1 MYGFFRGLVNG
12 TNGGWVFTMRM
23 PQILVMRTTAVA
35 AGLLV
40 ALAVLAVATM
50 GGAVADTH
58 DAETEANADGNASVG
73 AEVSS
78 FMQASTAEAEG
89 EVDDGMFEA
98 ALNRTEDPEERRRLV
113 ENRTQ
118 RLAERQQRLEER
130 RASITGDGT
139 VRDRALAVGVTV
151 GANQLEESVNET
163 EPVAESVGADT
174 ERLKELRTNARNLS
188 GGEVRD
194 LARGL
199 AGPPADRPGAGGPP
213 TESPDTNLSDDR
225 RGEAGNA
232 TDPRPGNQTG
242 GESNGASDAQGGASE
257 NASNRSDTGN
267 ADGTDN
273 GGPDDAADGSEDDES
288 EADST
293 E

>member
-1 MYGFFRGLVNG
+1 
-12 TNGGWVFTMRM
+12 
-23 PQILVMRTTAVA
+23 MRTDAVA

-40 ALAVLAVATM
+40 ALAVIAVATM

-58 DAETEANADGNASVG
+58 DTETEANTAAGNASVG

-98 ALNRTEDPEERRRLV
+98 SLRRADDPEERRRIV

-118 RLAERQQRLEER
+118 RLEERQQRLEER
-130 RASITGDGT
+130 RASIESDGT

-163 EPVAESVGADT
+163 EPIAERVGVDT
-174 ERLKELRTNARNLS
+174 ERLHELRTNARNLS
-188 GGEVRD
+188 GGEVAD

-199 AGPPADRPGAGGPP
+199 AGPPADRPKAGGPP
-213 TESPDTNLSDDR
+213 TVSPDVNVSNDR
-225 RGEAGNA
+225 VGDAGNA
-232 TDPRPGNQTG
+232 TDARPGNRTG
-242 GESNGASDAQGGASE
+242 GASTEGDDTRGGTSE
-257 NASNRSDTGN
+257 NASDRNDSGN
-267 ADGTDN
+267 ADDADGRTNGEGATGSN
-273 GGPDDAADGSEDDES
+273 GGSEDES
-288 EADST
+288 EAADT
-293 E
+293 AE